1 MKLVDQEGNEIT
13 SNKNEE
19 AQELEKQLA
28 RMAQAIVEPILNKLQ
43 LSNQQISQEQLMQ
56 ITSMAH
62 QMIFNRMIFN
72 LIQKVGVKDMKE
84 LVSDNDVEELK
95 TSFSNQFK
103 SGSGDQQQQEPPEA

>member
-1 MKLVDQEGNEIT
+1 MKLVDQDGNEIT
-13 SNKNEE
+13 SKKNEK

-28 RMAQAIVEPILNKLQ
+28 QLAHTVVEPIFNKLK
-43 LSNQQISQEQLMQ
+43 LANQQLGQEHVMQ

-72 LIQKVGVKDMKE
+72 LVLKNGIENLGDLITE
-84 LVSDNDVEELK
+84 NDLEELK

-103 SGSGDQQQQEPPEA
+103 IGNSDTPEA

>member
-13 SNKNEE
+13 SKKNEE

-28 RMAQAIVEPILNKLQ
+28 QSAQKLLEPLMSKLQ
-43 LSNQQISQEQLMQ
+43 LANQQIGQEQLMQ

-72 LIQKVGVKDMKE
+72 LVRKVGIKDMSE
-84 LVSDNDVEELK
+84 LVGEDDLEELK
-95 TSFSNQFK
+95 TSFNNQFK
-103 SGSGDQQQQEPPEA
+103 FSKSEQEPPEA